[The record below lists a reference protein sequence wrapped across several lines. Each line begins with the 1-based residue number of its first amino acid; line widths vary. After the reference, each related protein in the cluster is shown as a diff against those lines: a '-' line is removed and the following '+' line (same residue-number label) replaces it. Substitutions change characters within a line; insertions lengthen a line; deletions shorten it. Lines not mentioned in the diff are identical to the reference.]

1 MSSIIQPSYGPKAYG
16 VPTKARGTKQT
27 ETKGS
32 SFLDLAARA
41 SRDKSDVLDISGKV
55 QDVTDSQAQA
65 VSDNEALEKFKKD
78 IWSEIDSMSWG
89 SSISVQITD
98 DAFEK
103 MMVDKEFKNKMMN
116 LIRED
121 ACGSNAMC
129 GGTIIRIDGNG
140 YSGYSYMDNH
150 AAFGRAA
157 VETHSKGKSAFYS
170 KKIDKKRQDERL
182 LQRKRDMERTAKAAA
197 DRHDA
202 RVRIAKADKSFSSIA
217 DLLKTRIASTPSAT
231 LETFLPAG
239 TDMPFF
245 KKEFYED
252 LSKIICNPTVSNA
265 AVNIS
270 DAAFQ
275 AMKDDPEYR
284 AQVLSLLQRDLGAS
298 FAPRNCSILI
308 TVGTSLD
315 QYRADSWPVGN
326 DSEFHTRS
334 KGSFWEQRMERHKK
348 YMELAEEAAAK
359 RRLMMKLRMNGG
371 SVSAAELLMGLL

>member
-1 MSSIIQPSYGPKAYG
+1 MYLSLICDITGKGDTMSNMIQPGYGTRTYSSP
-16 VPTKARGTKQT
+16 T
-27 ETKGS
+27 ETREARQTGTQGS
-32 SFLDLAARA
+32 SFMDMAARA
-41 SRDKSDVLDISGKV
+41 GEKKNDVFKV
-55 QDVTDSQAQA
+55 
-65 VSDNEALEKFKKD
+65 N
-78 IWSEIDSMSWG
+78 
-89 SSISVQITD
+89 
-98 DAFEK
+98 
-103 MMVDKEFKNKMMN
+103 
-116 LIRED
+116 
-121 ACGSNAMC
+121 
-129 GGTIIRIDGNG
+129 GT
-140 YSGYSYMDNH
+140 
-150 AAFGRAA
+150 
-157 VETHSKGKSAFYS
+157 ETTQQKAELSKAEEM
-170 KKIDKKRQDERL
+170 QL
-182 LQRKRDMERTAKAAA
+182 
-197 DRHDA
+197 
-202 RVRIAKADKSFSSIA
+202 
-217 DLLKTRIASTPSAT
+217 
-231 LETFLPAG
+231 
-239 TDMPFF
+239 F

-284 AQVLSLLQRDLGAS
+284 AQVLSLLKRDLGAS
-298 FAPRNCSILI
+298 YAPRNCSVLI

>member
-1 MSSIIQPSYGPKAYG
+1 MSNMIQPGYGMRTYSS
-16 VPTKARGTKQT
+16 PTKARKARQTGTQ
-27 ETKGS
+27 GS
-32 SFLDLAARA
+32 SFMDMAARA
-41 SRDKSDVLDISGKV
+41 GEKKNDVFEVNG
-55 QDVTDSQAQA
+55 T
-65 VSDNEALEKFKKD
+65 EATQQKAEL
-78 IWSEIDSMSWG
+78 
-89 SSISVQITD
+89 
-98 DAFEK
+98 
-103 MMVDKEFKNKMMN
+103 
-116 LIRED
+116 
-121 ACGSNAMC
+121 
-129 GGTIIRIDGNG
+129 
-140 YSGYSYMDNH
+140 
-150 AAFGRAA
+150 
-157 VETHSKGKSAFYS
+157 SKAEEM
-170 KKIDKKRQDERL
+170 QL
-182 LQRKRDMERTAKAAA
+182 
-197 DRHDA
+197 
-202 RVRIAKADKSFSSIA
+202 
-217 DLLKTRIASTPSAT
+217 
-231 LETFLPAG
+231 
-239 TDMPFF
+239 F

-284 AQVLSLLQRDLGAS
+284 AQVLALLQRDLGAS
-298 FAPRNCSILI
+298 YAPRNCSVLI

>member
-1 MSSIIQPSYGPKAYG
+1 MSNTIQPGYGTRTYSSH
-16 VPTKARGTKQT
+16 TKAREARQTGTQ
-27 ETKGS
+27 GS
-32 SFLDLAARA
+32 IFMDMAARA
-41 SRDKSDVLDISGKV
+41 SEKKNGVVEVNG
-55 QDVTDSQAQA
+55 T
-65 VSDNEALEKFKKD
+65 EATQQKPEL
-78 IWSEIDSMSWG
+78 
-89 SSISVQITD
+89 
-98 DAFEK
+98 
-103 MMVDKEFKNKMMN
+103 
-116 LIRED
+116 
-121 ACGSNAMC
+121 
-129 GGTIIRIDGNG
+129 
-140 YSGYSYMDNH
+140 
-150 AAFGRAA
+150 
-157 VETHSKGKSAFYS
+157 SKAEEM
-170 KKIDKKRQDERL
+170 QL
-182 LQRKRDMERTAKAAA
+182 
-197 DRHDA
+197 
-202 RVRIAKADKSFSSIA
+202 
-217 DLLKTRIASTPSAT
+217 
-231 LETFLPAG
+231 
-239 TDMPFF
+239 F

-308 TVGTSLD
+308 AVGTNLD

-326 DSEFHTRS
+326 DSEFHSRS

>member
-217 DLLKTRIASTPSAT
+217 ELLKTRIASTPSAT

-284 AQVLSLLQRDLGAS
+284 AQVLALLQRDLGAS
-298 FAPRNCSILI
+298 YAPRNCSVLI